1 MATKLTSMDALRPV
15 PPGISWTAPDKSR
28 AWQQP
33 PKFVKITDVVEMYM
47 SALSDEKT
55 TNSILDSLETGVPL
69 SVIAEGMM
77 LTGVSKGMHT
87 VDTGILAMPVIMEVL
102 KSVAM
107 FNDIDVKM
115 YASDYDEE
123 DAVSP
128 RVVRSAVDKMF
139 NKVKEPEQTMVEP
152 EPMQGLMGRKNKEVV

>member
-1 MATKLTSMDALRPV
+1 MATKLTPMDALRPV
-15 PPGISWTAPDKSR
+15 PPGISWTAPEKSR
-28 AWQQP
+28 TWQQP

-55 TNSILDSLETGVPL
+55 ANNILDSLETSVPL

-87 VDTGILAMPVIMEVL
+87 VDAGILAMPVIMEVL

-128 RVVRSAVDKMF
+128 RVVRSAVDKLF

-152 EPMQGLMGRKNKEVV
+152 EPMQGLMGRKSKEV

>member
-1 MATKLTSMDALRPV
+1 MATKTTPVEALRSI

-33 PKFVKITDVVEMYM
+33 PKYVKLTDVVQQYM
-47 SALSDEKT
+47 VVLSDDKII
-55 TNSILDSLETGVPL
+55 NDVLDTLESKIPL
-69 SVIAEGMM
+69 SVIAEGLM
-77 LTGVSKGMHT
+77 LSGVAKGTHT
-87 VDTGILAMPVIMEVL
+87 VDTGILAMPVIMEAL
-102 KSVAM
+102 KSIAM

-152 EPMQGLMGRKNKEVV
+152 EPMQGLMGRKSKEV